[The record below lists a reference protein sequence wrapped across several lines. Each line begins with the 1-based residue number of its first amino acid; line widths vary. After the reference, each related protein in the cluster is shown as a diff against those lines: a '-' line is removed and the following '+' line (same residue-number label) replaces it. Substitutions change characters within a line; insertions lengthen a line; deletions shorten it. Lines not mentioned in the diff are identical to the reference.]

1 MRTKW
6 CGPAVVTAVS
16 SSWVYTVKNLI
27 TQDERVAHATRLKFY
42 ADKDLHVTSDFL
54 AQVAHNSEGFEVE
67 TLEDV
72 RYVSATQSY
81 EILVKWRGLQAVENS
96 WEPASV
102 LFEDVTVIFK
112 RFCRS
117 SAIPLVKELKKVYDI

>member
-1 MRTKW
+1 MY
-6 CGPAVVTAVS
+6 S
-16 SSWVYTVKNLI
+16 VKNLI

-42 ADKDLHVTSDFL
+42 ADKDLNVTSDFL

-67 TLEDV
+67 ALEDV
-72 RYVSATQSY
+72 RYVPATQSY
-81 EILVKWRGLQAVENS
+81 EIWVKWRGLQSIENS

-102 LFEDVTVIFK
+102 LYEDVPVLFK

-117 SAIPLVKELKKVYDI
+117 SKIPMVKKLAKVYDL

>member
-1 MRTKW
+1 M
-6 CGPAVVTAVS
+6 
-16 SSWVYTVKNLI
+16 
-27 TQDERVAHATRLKFY
+27 
-42 ADKDLHVTSDFL
+42 TSDFL

-67 TLEDV
+67 ALEDV

-81 EILVKWRGLQAVENS
+81 EILVKWRGLQSVENS

-102 LFEDVTVIFK
+102 LFEDVPVLFK

-117 SAIPLVKELKKVYDI
+117 SAIPLVKKLKKVYEV